1 MSKYNCQRRLVAEML
16 MEVGTSIGRFQY
28 SWIWVQ
34 NFKQSSDHAM
44 LLLSIHCWRLWS
56 SSVLHYCFLC
66 GIVVVLLVLMNPSLG
81 VMLIGAVQPFL
92 DYFVADFDW
101 SAAV

>member
-1 MSKYNCQRRLVAEML
+1 MSKNYSQRRDLVQKCDRGWD
-16 MEVGTSIGRFQY
+16 VYGRLQY

-34 NFKQSSDHAM
+34 NFKQSI
-44 LLLSIHCWRLWS
+44 LLI
-56 SSVLHYCFLC
+56 
-66 GIVVVLLVLMNPSLG
+66 LMNPSLG
-81 VMLIGAVQPFL
+81 VLLIGAVQPFL

>member
-1 MSKYNCQRRLVAEML
+1 MLKAAKPLGLVVLHDPSFPGVMSKNYSQRRDLVQKL
-16 MEVGTSIGRFQY
+16 DRGWDVYGRLQY

-34 NFKQSSDHAM
+34 NYKQSI
-44 LLLSIHCWRLWS
+44 LLI
-56 SSVLHYCFLC
+56 
-66 GIVVVLLVLMNPSLG
+66 LMNPWLG
-81 VMLIGAVQPFL
+81 VLLIGAVQPFL

>member
-1 MSKYNCQRRLVAEML
+1 M
-16 MEVGTSIGRFQY
+16 
-28 SWIWVQ
+28 
-34 NFKQSSDHAM
+34 
-44 LLLSIHCWRLWS
+44 
-56 SSVLHYCFLC
+56 LHYCFLC